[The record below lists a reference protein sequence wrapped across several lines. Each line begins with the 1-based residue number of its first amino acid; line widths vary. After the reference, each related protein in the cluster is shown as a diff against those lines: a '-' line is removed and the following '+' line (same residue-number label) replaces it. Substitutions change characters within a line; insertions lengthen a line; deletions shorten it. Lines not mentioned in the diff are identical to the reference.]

1 MTNKYATPFS
11 LLHAVSLLSHRQRIA
26 KFAMVIERIVKPSD
40 YVIDVGSGSGI
51 LAILA
56 AKQGAQV
63 TAVEINEESLRYAE
77 RAANLNGVADQI
89 EFVTSNIMEYRPTRL
104 ADIVMCEMLSSMMLI
119 EQQIPVSNYVVE
131 SILKPSGKI
140 IPSSIQIFAVPVQTE
155 ILWNRFKVQELS
167 FPRVPQTIE
176 KEQYTDFADL
186 VEVASFDLT
195 IPNRNPVV
203 NKILSFKIIEKGMVH
218 GLVGMFRSR
227 LYENVILDMNDGWRE
242 LFIPL
247 DEPVRVAK
255 GDVLRIQLFYRPGE
269 FDSLNLKILDTS
281 DV

>member
-26 KFAMVIERIVKPSD
+26 KFAMVIERIVKPRD
-40 YVIDVGSGSGI
+40 YVIDIGSGSGI

-77 RAANLNGVADQI
+77 RAAEVNGVADQI
-89 EFVTSNIMEYRPTRL
+89 EFVAMNILEYSPTEL
-104 ADIVMCEMLSSMMLI
+104 ADVVMCEMLSSMMLI
-119 EQQIPVSNYVVE
+119 EQQIPVSSFAVE
-131 SILKPSGKI
+131 KLLKPLGKI
-140 IPSSIQIFAVPVQTE
+140 IPNSIQIFAVPVQTE
-155 ILWNRFKVQELS
+155 ILWNRFMVQELS

-176 KEQYTDFADL
+176 KTQYTDFADL
-186 VEVASFDLT
+186 AKVASFDLT

-203 NKILSFKIIEKGMVH
+203 DKILSFKMIDEGLVH
-218 GLVGMFRSR
+218 GLVGMFSSK
-227 LYENVILDMNDGWRE
+227 LYEDVILNMNDGWRE

-247 DEPVRVAK
+247 DEPVKVAK
-255 GDVLRIQLFYRPGE
+255 GDILSIGLFYRPGE
-269 FDSLNLKILDTS
+269 INSLNLKIIETS